1 MFLFKKKGKKQQK
14 GPKAFSSTAATVTAT
29 GNYSNAPLPETPIL
43 SGPMTGTQ
51 DVTPGGS
58 KSYSFP
64 RPPRLSPS
72 SNLLG
77 MSSPTS
83 PVSALGFESPRQV
96 PASFVRHLRVVSG
109 ASGSMAVQTETLI
122 LPLQSLQNRQRLINL
137 DLPPELLPV
146 VNLMCAQKLRQYAS
160 GSLAVLS
167 DDRLTWASAEASLNG
182 TELSIKTMG
191 STSPRYINIQ
201 DSSVVPT
208 ATPGPSP
215 AGYDLMILQDFDG
228 NLITLRF
235 SDTEQLY
242 TWLAAIHLAKFE
254 NSSLQEAYTAVILSL
269 KGPELS
275 DIFTLLAH
283 KQRFSR
289 FEWSNLRL
297 PQISNK
303 WIKVFVSITPGD
315 AKKNGRLEVYA
326 SDKISKKNLVL
337 YVDSLDS
344 IYNVYPEDHHM
355 IDINLIMKLEGRV
368 YVNKNYQHLFIH
380 GNDAN
385 PTSSPKGGDS
395 SLVKSGSAMSLSSMG
410 PPNAAL
416 GSPVRSRSNS
426 LSSSSSFFFNLLPSP
441 ADVDLQTSTSPKA
454 GNLFKKQ
461 TNTNFVETDYLY
473 LMPAAHPGV
482 TAIEIMLRNFIHIID
497 SFKLYGRPDHISSNK
512 RDPVSML
519 FGLPALPHHGYMDV
533 ADALEVVALN
543 FELSCL
549 HNWGLGE
556 WRTSLKEYL
565 SCQQRDSNY
574 KGTGN
579 IYELFNSFEQP
590 NTVSSTVNMS
600 NFNEPSAADEF
611 QQALAAKLRSP
622 FMDSAL
628 RSLDSMP
635 STTSPHSNT
644 ISGLGNAFDYR
655 KGAQDNFEGLLYHQ
669 RSLHPIADMPT
680 PLDERAQPNFVT
692 NEGGIAVHL

>member
-1 MFLFKKKGKKQQK
+1 MFLFRKKDKKLAK
-14 GPKAFSSTAATVTAT
+14 GPKAFSSTAA
-29 GNYSNAPLPETPIL
+29 NNSYSNTALPETPIL
-43 SGPMTGTQ
+43 SGPMTGTE

-58 KSYSFP
+58 KNYSFP

-83 PVSALGFESPRQV
+83 PVSALGFDSPRQV

-109 ASGSMAVQTETLI
+109 ASASMAVAPATTL
-122 LPLQSLQNRQRLINL
+122 LPLQSLQNRQRTINL

-146 VNLMCAQKLRQYAS
+146 VNLMNAQKLRQYAT
-160 GSLAVLS
+160 GSLSVLS
-167 DDRLTWASAEASLNG
+167 DDRLTWSSAEASLNG
-182 TELSIKTMG
+182 TELSIITMD
-191 STSPRYINIQ
+191 SSCPRYINIQ
-201 DSSVVPT
+201 DSSILPT
-208 ATPGPSP
+208 ATPGPSR

-228 NLITLRF
+228 NLIILRF
-235 SDTEQLY
+235 ADTEQLY

-275 DIFTLLAH
+275 DIFTLLSY

-315 AKKNGRLEVYA
+315 SKKNGRIEVYA

-344 IYNVYPEDHHM
+344 VYNVYPEDYHM
-355 IDINLIMKLEGRV
+355 IDINLIMKLEGKV

-380 GNDAN
+380 GNDTTATN
-385 PTSSPKGGDS
+385 SPKGGNS
-395 SLVKSGSAMSLSSMG
+395 TPVKSGSAMSLSSMG

-416 GSPVRSRSNS
+416 ASPVRSRSNS
-426 LSSSSSFFFNLLPSP
+426 LSSSSSFFFNLLPNP
-441 ADVDLQTSTSPKA
+441 ADVESQTNSLKP
-454 GNLFKKQ
+454 GNVKKQ
-461 TNTNFVETDYLY
+461 SNNNFVETDYLY

-497 SFKLYGRPDHISSNK
+497 AFKLYGRPDHISSNK

-533 ADALEVVALN
+533 ADALEVVSLN

-556 WRTSLKEYL
+556 WRNSLKEYL

-579 IYELFNSFEQP
+579 IYELFNSFELP
-590 NTVSSTVNMS
+590 TIANPTVN
-600 NFNEPSAADEF
+600 NHVTNDLSAADEF
-611 QQALAAKLRSP
+611 QQALATKLRSP

-635 STTSPHSNT
+635 STTSPHSTNLT
-644 ISGLGNAFDYR
+644 GLGNAFDYK
-655 KGAQDNFEGLLYHQ
+655 KGEQDNFGGLLYHQ

-680 PLDERAQPNFVT
+680 PLDERAQPSFVT
-692 NEGGIAVHL
+692 NESGIAVHL

>member
-1 MFLFKKKGKKQQK
+1 MFFFKKKDKKQPK
-14 GPKAFSSTAATVTAT
+14 GPKAFSSTAANNT
-29 GNYSNAPLPETPIL
+29 YSNIPLPETPIL

-77 MSSPTS
+77 VSTPTS
-83 PVSALGFESPRQV
+83 PVSALGFDSPRQV
-96 PASFVRHLRVVSG
+96 PASFVRHLRVVSN
-109 ASGSMAVQTETLI
+109 ASGSMAIQSSTSL
-122 LPLQSLQNRQRLINL
+122 LPLQSLQNRQRAINL

-146 VNLMCAQKLRQYAS
+146 VNLMNAQKLRRYAF
-160 GSLAVLS
+160 GSLAILS
-167 DDRLTWASAEASLNG
+167 DDRMTWNSAEASLNG
-182 TELSIKTMG
+182 TELSIKAMG
-191 STSPRYINIQ
+191 SASPRYINIQ
-201 DSSVVPT
+201 DSSVIPT
-208 ATPGPSP
+208 PTPGPSQ

-228 NLITLRF
+228 NSITLRF
-235 SDTEQLY
+235 ADTEQLY

-275 DIFTLLAH
+275 DIYTLLSH

-315 AKKNGRLEVYA
+315 AKKNGRIEVYA

-337 YVDSLDS
+337 YVDALDS
-344 IYNVYPEDHHM
+344 VYNVYPEDYHM

-380 GNDAN
+380 GNDSTAAN
-385 PTSSPKGGDS
+385 SPKGGDS
-395 SLVKSGSAMSLSSMG
+395 TPVKSRSSMSLSSMG

-416 GSPVRSRSNS
+416 ASPVRSRSNS
-426 LSSSSSFFFNLLPSP
+426 LSSSSSFFFNLLPNP
-441 ADVDLQTSTSPKA
+441 ADVELQVNSSPKSA
-454 GNLFKKQ
+454 NVFKKQ
-461 TNTNFVETDYLY
+461 SNSNFVETDYLY
-473 LMPAAHPGV
+473 LMPATHPGV

-497 SFKLYGRPDHISSNK
+497 AFKLYGRPDHISSNK

-519 FGLPALPHHGYMDV
+519 FGLPALPRHGYMDV
-533 ADALEVVALN
+533 SDAFEVISLN

-549 HNWGLGE
+549 RNWGLSE
-556 WRTSLKEYL
+556 WRDSLKEYL

-579 IYELFNSFEQP
+579 IYELFNSFELCTAP
-590 NTVSSTVNMS
+590 STGVDNS
-600 NFNEPSAADEF
+600 NANETTAAEEF

-628 RSLDSMP
+628 RSLESMP
-635 STTSPHSNT
+635 STTSPHST
-644 ISGLGNAFDYR
+644 VIPGLGNAFDYR
-655 KGAQDNFEGLLYHQ
+655 KGEQENFGGLLYHQ

-680 PLDERAQPNFVT
+680 PLDERAQPNFVA
-692 NEGGIAVHL
+692 NEGAIAVHL